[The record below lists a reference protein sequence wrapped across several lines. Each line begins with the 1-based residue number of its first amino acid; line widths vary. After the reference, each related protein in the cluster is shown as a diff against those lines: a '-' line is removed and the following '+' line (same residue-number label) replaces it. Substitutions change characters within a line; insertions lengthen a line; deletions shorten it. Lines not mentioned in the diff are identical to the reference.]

1 MSKPIAPDAWVFVV
15 VQDETIIGQRDAVN
29 DIAFIPFFESRETA
43 MQGVLQMAKTP
54 GKPLEIQAII
64 FEDLVRYAT
73 QEASLLFK
81 LDGGGQIL
89 SKMGPDGRDI

>member
-15 VQDETIIGQRDAVN
+15 VQDETIVGQQDAIN
-29 DIAFIPFFESRETA
+29 DIAFIPFFENREVA

-64 FEDLVRYAT
+64 FEDLIRYAT

-81 LDGGGQIL
+81 LDGSGQIL
-89 SKMGPDGRDI
+89 SKMGPDGSPI